1 MTITDYSNITT
12 EAEMRTQTGN
22 IENEIINKG
31 F

>member
-1 MTITDYSNITT
+1 MTVTDYSNITT
-12 EAEMRTQTGN
+12 EEEMRTQTGK